1 MNIRLRQ
8 SAKLPGKVDL
18 QARACIVLALADE
31 PARWPRTLPWRAS
44 IQHHYRQMNK
54 PEVGIMTL
62 PQARGIPLS
71 YAVLAADDS
80 PFTRLERARRLVAAH
95 HACRPGDMALVL
107 AGYSPAEGTVIA
119 EALISAAL
127 ASAAPLPN
135 FRQAHRPSRL
145 TRLYLYGHREPDGFQ
160 RSFCEAE
167 GNALARGL
175 AMLPGNRL
183 GPADYLS
190 QLRELAATHDWQLK
204 FMDEA
209 ALARQGAGAFLSVSA
224 GSTHRDAGIVRL
236 QYRPAHRRRRRVA
249 LVGKGICYDTGGIN
263 LKPARYMY
271 GMHGDMQGSAVAL
284 GTLLALTRLQVD
296 FPVDCWLALARNDI
310 GPNASVPGDVVTATD
325 GTTIELIHT
334 DAEGRM
340 VLADTLALARRTRG
354 LALLLDYATLTGAC
368 VQALGNGY
376 SGVFSNR
383 PQWLPALL
391 EAGRNCGERI
401 WPFPMDAD
409 YDRNLQSDIADIKQC
424 SLRGDAD
431 HILAARFL
439 SRFVGDVPW
448 LHLDLSASA
457 CKGGLAHIPTE
468 LTGFGVRL
476 SLHVLLDGV
485 LDDI

>member
-8 SAKLPGKVDL
+8 SPELPGKADL
-18 QARACIVLALADE
+18 EARACIVLALADK
-31 PARWPRTLPWRAS
+31 PARWPRSLPWRAS
-44 IQHHYRQMNK
+44 ILHHYQLLNK
-54 PEVGIMTL
+54 PEVGTLTL

-71 YAVLAADDS
+71 YTVLAADS
-80 PFTRLERARRLVAAH
+80 PPFVRLERARRLVAAH
-95 HACRPGDMALVL
+95 HARRPGDMALVL
-107 AGYSPAEGTVIA
+107 AGYSPAEGLMVA
-119 EALISAAL
+119 EALLSAAL

-135 FRQAHRPSRL
+135 FRKDHRPSRL
-145 TRLYLYGHREPDGFQ
+145 TRLYLYGHSEPDGFR

-167 GNALARGL
+167 GNALARRL
-175 AMLPGNRL
+175 AMLPGNQL
-183 GPADYLS
+183 SPADYLS
-190 QLRELAATHDWQLK
+190 QLRELAAVHDWQLK

-209 ALARQGAGAFLSVSA
+209 ALARRGAGAFLSVSA
-224 GSTHRDAGIVRL
+224 GSAHRDAGIAHL
-236 QYRPAHRRRRRVA
+236 QYRPARRRRRRVA
-249 LVGKGICYDTGGIN
+249 LVGKGICYDTGGVN

-271 GMHGDMQGSAVAL
+271 GMHADMQGSAVAL
-284 GTLLALTRLQVD
+284 GTLLALSRLQVD

-310 GPNASVPGDVVTATD
+310 GPNASVPNDVVTAVD
-325 GTTIELIHT
+325 GTTIEVVHT

-368 VQALGNGY
+368 VQALGSGY

-383 PQWLPALL
+383 AEWLPALL
-391 EAGRNCGERI
+391 AAGRNCGERI

-409 YDRNLQSDIADIKQC
+409 YDRNLESDIADVKQC

-448 LHLDLSASA
+448 IHLDLSASS

-476 SLHVLLDGV
+476 SLHVLLDSV
-485 LDDI
+485 LNDI